1 MDKKK
6 IAELPKKD
14 AELAKKIAELLM
26 SGIKENLIIC
36 GYLFQNMEQEE
47 INEVFK
53 EIYLE
58 IDSIYEHSDDIAD
71 FYDKVDKGHFII
83 HWSSQ
88 CILFN
93 LHIVAGVS
101 YKINFYSYP
110 PKEPLV
116 SFLTSLS

>member
-1 MDKKK
+1 MDTKN
-6 IAELPKKD
+6 
-14 AELAKKIAELLM
+14 IAELLM
-26 SGIKENLIIC
+26 SGIKENWIIC

-53 EIYLE
+53 EIFLE
-58 IDSIYEHSDDIAD
+58 IDSIYEHSDDIED
-71 FYDKVDKGHFII
+71 FYKKVDKEHFIV
-83 HWSSQ
+83 HWSYQ

-93 LHIVAGVS
+93 IYHVGGFS
-101 YKINFYSYP
+101 YKINFYSNP

>member
-1 MDKKK
+1 MDTKK
-6 IAELPKKD
+6 IAELP
-14 AELAKKIAELLM
+14 KKIAELLM

-58 IDSIYEHSDDIAD
+58 IDSIFEHSDDIAD
-71 FYDKVDKGHFII
+71 FYKKVDKECFVV

-88 CILFN
+88 CIL
-93 LHIVAGVS
+93 LICHEIGVP
-101 YKINFYSYP
+101 YKINFYNHP
-110 PKEPLV
+110 PKETLV
-116 SFLTSLS
+116 SFLTNIS

>member
-1 MDKKK
+1 MDTKN
-6 IAELPKKD
+6 
-14 AELAKKIAELLM
+14 IAELLM

-58 IDSIYEHSDDIAD
+58 IDSIFEHSDDIAD
-71 FYDKVDKGHFII
+71 FYKKVDKECFVV

-88 CILFN
+88 CILLN
-93 LHIVAGVS
+93 IHLLGVSS
-101 YKINFYSYP
+101 YKINFYSNP
-110 PKEPLV
+110 SKEPLV
-116 SFLTSLS
+116 SFLTNL

>member
-1 MDKKK
+1 MDTKN
-6 IAELPKKD
+6 IAK
-14 AELAKKIAELLM
+14 LLM

-58 IDSIYEHSDDIAD
+58 IDSIFEHSDDIAD
-71 FYDKVDKGHFII
+71 FYKKVDKECFVV

-88 CILFN
+88 CILLN
-93 LHIVAGVS
+93 IHLIGVSS
-101 YKINFYSYP
+101 YKINFYSNP
-110 PKEPLV
+110 SKEPLV
-116 SFLTSLS
+116 SFLTNL